1 MVVAVLASTSPVPAP
16 LDVVEHAICALGAR
30 PLVDDEAALVQ
41 TWESLSRNALATIAD
56 RVAFESCVASM
67 KVPWMR
73 LPFLWVLRSPYQCFL
88 VHTSEQAHV

>member
-1 MVVAVLASTSPVPAP
+1 MPAPELVFEDGAMVVAVLASTSPVPAP

-56 RVAFESCVASM
+56 RVAFESCIASM
-67 KVPWMR
+67 KVPRMR
-73 LPFLWVLRSPYQCFL
+73 LL
-88 VHTSEQAHV
+88 